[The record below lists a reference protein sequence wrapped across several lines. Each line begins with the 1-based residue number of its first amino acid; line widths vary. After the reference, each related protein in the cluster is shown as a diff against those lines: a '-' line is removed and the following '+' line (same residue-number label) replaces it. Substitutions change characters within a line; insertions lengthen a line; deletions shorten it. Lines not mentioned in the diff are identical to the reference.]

1 MLLRAPIQTVKTFG
15 RYKKAGE
22 HIMARLHNPFPSIRE
37 QSRKGQLQKSN
48 ISLSCPLCGRKATAT
63 LSPHTIPFIAVYCPN
78 CIKYAVQEDLFQKFD
93 DAEHAY
99 LLSGEMRHTQENMT
113 THLVSAESAKEIINK
128 QLQLESENRS
138 MAYLIWHYDQK
149 ESDRNGWREY
159 IEYPAVAYCKD
170 KEDLRNITEIAV
182 ELGYLEKGDERYK
195 PTVSGVTFSSEERKR
210 ESTAL
215 VDIIS
220 GKNSARQ
227 RGLLDLRKFYLDNV
241 EQSEY
246 YYRFRDVVV
255 HVNETR
261 NVFCG
266 IQETY
271 DYTFEVFDTEEAIEK
286 FKILCMSENENY
298 DKEAQCWFYLIL
310 YYLYKHGYVLEQF
323 PKLVERP
330 PEDTYDF
337 VNREIRTRLIADGK
351 ESNGTEGYAIRRTF
365 VGSFTFKQKNQYI
378 DFGKELEAK
387 FRRISTR
394 DAEFQA
400 MSRDEKLAEIVNLIE
415 NLLKKDDKYLKLNYS
430 EICEAFLND
439 DIIKK
444 YKKILQCFRHSAE
457 HSIEERSTFTDD
469 KKDFFIDFGIVIV
482 KTIHKLLEI
491 NHQKE

>member
-1 MLLRAPIQTVKTFG
+1 
-15 RYKKAGE
+15 
-22 HIMARLHNPFPSIRE
+22 
-37 QSRKGQLQKSN
+37 
-48 ISLSCPLCGRKATAT
+48 
-63 LSPHTIPFIAVYCPN
+63 
-78 CIKYAVQEDLFQKFD
+78 
-93 DAEHAY
+93 
-99 LLSGEMRHTQENMT
+99 
-113 THLVSAESAKEIINK
+113 
-128 QLQLESENRS
+128 
-138 MAYLIWHYDQK
+138 MAYLNWHYDQK
-149 ESDRNGWREY
+149 ESDRNGWIEY

-170 KEDLRNITEIAV
+170 KEDLRNITEIA
-182 ELGYLEKGDERYK
+182 
-195 PTVSGVTFSSEERKR
+195 
-210 ESTAL
+210 
-215 VDIIS
+215 
-220 GKNSARQ
+220 
-227 RGLLDLRKFYLDNV
+227 
-241 EQSEY
+241 
-246 YYRFRDVVV
+246 
-255 HVNETR
+255 
-261 NVFCG
+261 
-266 IQETY
+266 
-271 DYTFEVFDTEEAIEK
+271 
-286 FKILCMSENENY
+286 
-298 DKEAQCWFYLIL
+298 
-310 YYLYKHGYVLEQF
+310 
-323 PKLVERP
+323 VERP

-430 EICEAFLND
+430 EICEEFLND

>member
-1 MLLRAPIQTVKTFG
+1 
-15 RYKKAGE
+15 
-22 HIMARLHNPFPSIRE
+22 MARLHNPFPSIRE

-78 CIKYAVQEDLFQKFD
+78 C
-93 DAEHAY
+93 
-99 LLSGEMRHTQENMT
+99 
-113 THLVSAESAKEIINK
+113 
-128 QLQLESENRS
+128 
-138 MAYLIWHYDQK
+138 
-149 ESDRNGWREY
+149 

-430 EICEAFLND
+430 EICEEFLND

>member
-1 MLLRAPIQTVKTFG
+1 
-15 RYKKAGE
+15 
-22 HIMARLHNPFPSIRE
+22 MARLHNPFPSIRE
-37 QSRKGQLQKSN
+37 QSRKGQLQNQIFLYLARYVEGKRRQRFRL
-48 ISLSCPLCGRKATAT
+48 IQSLLSPSTARTVLNMRFKKTCSRSLMT
-63 LSPHTIPFIAVYCPN
+63 LSMLIFYRERCGT
-78 CIKYAVQEDLFQKFD
+78 
-93 DAEHAY
+93 
-99 LLSGEMRHTQENMT
+99 RQENMT

-170 KEDLRNITEIAV
+170 KEDLRNITEIA
-182 ELGYLEKGDERYK
+182 
-195 PTVSGVTFSSEERKR
+195 
-210 ESTAL
+210 
-215 VDIIS
+215 
-220 GKNSARQ
+220 
-227 RGLLDLRKFYLDNV
+227 
-241 EQSEY
+241 
-246 YYRFRDVVV
+246 
-255 HVNETR
+255 
-261 NVFCG
+261 
-266 IQETY
+266 
-271 DYTFEVFDTEEAIEK
+271 
-286 FKILCMSENENY
+286 
-298 DKEAQCWFYLIL
+298 
-310 YYLYKHGYVLEQF
+310 
-323 PKLVERP
+323 VERP

-430 EICEAFLND
+430 EICEEFLND

>member
-22 HIMARLHNPFPSIRE
+22 QIMARLHNPFPSIRE

-182 ELGYLEKGDERYK
+182 E
-195 PTVSGVTFSSEERKR
+195 
-210 ESTAL
+210 
-215 VDIIS
+215 
-220 GKNSARQ
+220 
-227 RGLLDLRKFYLDNV
+227 
-241 EQSEY
+241 
-246 YYRFRDVVV
+246 
-255 HVNETR
+255 
-261 NVFCG
+261 
-266 IQETY
+266 
-271 DYTFEVFDTEEAIEK
+271 
-286 FKILCMSENENY
+286 
-298 DKEAQCWFYLIL
+298 
-310 YYLYKHGYVLEQF
+310 
-323 PKLVERP
+323 RP

-430 EICEAFLND
+430 EICEEFLND

>member
-1 MLLRAPIQTVKTFG
+1 MWKESDGNAFAS
-15 RYKKAGE
+15 Y
-22 HIMARLHNPFPSIRE
+22 N
-37 QSRKGQLQKSN
+37 
-48 ISLSCPLCGRKATAT
+48 
-63 LSPHTIPFIAVYCPN
+63 PFIAVYCPN

-182 ELGYLEKGDERYK
+182 E
-195 PTVSGVTFSSEERKR
+195 
-210 ESTAL
+210 
-215 VDIIS
+215 
-220 GKNSARQ
+220 
-227 RGLLDLRKFYLDNV
+227 
-241 EQSEY
+241 
-246 YYRFRDVVV
+246 
-255 HVNETR
+255 
-261 NVFCG
+261 
-266 IQETY
+266 
-271 DYTFEVFDTEEAIEK
+271 
-286 FKILCMSENENY
+286 
-298 DKEAQCWFYLIL
+298 
-310 YYLYKHGYVLEQF
+310 
-323 PKLVERP
+323 RP

-415 NLLKKDDKYLKLNYS
+415 NLLRKDDKYLKLNYS
-430 EICEAFLND
+430 EICEEF
-439 DIIKK
+439 
-444 YKKILQCFRHSAE
+444 
-457 HSIEERSTFTDD
+457 
-469 KKDFFIDFGIVIV
+469 
-482 KTIHKLLEI
+482 
-491 NHQKE
+491 